1 MRKRDKLKNIEQ
13 ANLMIEQSYLKSK
26 GVLNETEIIEEGWKE
41 WLIGGILTLSAL
53 GGFYKLNE
61 KSVENEKVKTEY
73 ANGVN
78 KIIDKMTDKDLIDL
92 VKKYNEIGVTTI
104 GTDTQDNVD
113 IPGNSL
119 FTKLQDKSQL
129 ESPSL
134 EGLKKDI
141 ESKVKENPEWFLVKK
156 DGTTVTLNPNLKK

>member
-1 MRKRDKLKNIEQ
+1 MRKGDKLKNIEQ

-92 VKKYNEIGVTTI
+92 AKKYNEIGVTTI